1 MTAMH
6 IAWLKFKDGVC
17 HECIEHHMAACRALV
32 GRVPAV
38 MNLECGA
45 NYTDRAGGFTHGIIV
60 TLPNRDALPLYL
72 NHPEHVPVADALVAD
87 LADLHVM
94 DLEV

>member
-1 MTAMH
+1 MMAKH
-6 IAWLKFKDGVC
+6 IAWLKFKDGVT
-17 HECIEHHMAACRALV
+17 HERIEHHMAACRALV
-32 GRVPAV
+32 GRVLAV
-38 MNLECGA
+38 INLECGA

-60 TLPNRDALPLYL
+60 TLPNREALPLYL

-87 LADLHVM
+87 LADLRVM